1 MITSEGL
8 TVLYRTCCMTLAC
21 QWYLI
26 TFSPGLQLAALST
39 IPASIVKH
47 AEEISTQIQQQRKVQ
62 RPQIVNTDKD
72 TLILKSKAAC
82 DVDRSIH

>member
-1 MITSEGL
+1 MIL
-8 TVLYRTCCMTLAC
+8 VC
-21 QWYLI
+21 QWYPI

-47 AEEISTQIQQQRKVQ
+47 AEEISTQIQQQR
-62 RPQIVNTDKD
+62 PQIVNTDKD

-82 DVDRSIH
+82 DIDCYIHFTSVVPRILFNL